1 MLAFSSGF
9 TFDMEGYLDVGR
21 TNHATDH
28 VVVSRGSGADTG
40 FCMLGCQ
47 ASGNIGWFSPSI
59 LALLC
64 YDDANDDGKVLYSD
78 IYTSTYSS
86 GTATGNA
93 SQYAL
98 AYNNPQVLRS
108 GNGGALLTLAN
119 TQAVKD
125 AFFNGVTQTVDSLL
139 AYMNNLYGEH
149 IGYAYTNPLTNAP
162 VKFSNLSYS
171 SITMESIAIDCAP
184 QNNSISFMSKWDPPE
199 LLEITGSFYN
209 VPSEYA
215 GNVDLLRAY
224 VIFSPDGPAP
234 EQNFKYDVYLKGND
248 GPYMDIIWSADP
260 ESFEGLNRVIPH
272 VWFYDKSLLH
282 SYDQYLSTDERGVTV
297 PFINEPI
304 SVFDAID
311 IKNDWTAEHYTGL
324 YTSIATSAMIHN
336 TDPLSK
342 IVNYGPNMMPEEL
355 ILYLRFDFQKINEGT
370 HQLESVNTDLYRLII
385 PKEWETL
392 ADITV
397 EKISGSSYNPMGGIE
412 VELHMGDSQY
422 DTDDDEDDFGDGT
435 DWTDDDT
442 GRYRKWGTKPSI
454 PDIEDDD
461 GLGFT
466 DAVLTKS
473 YAVNASTLQYIG
485 AKLWSQDYFD
495 VLRIQDNPIENIIS
509 VKQFPFTSSGTAES
523 IKVGDVDFQIPGDLV
538 PPAEKFTVGHV
549 KYEGEYGNFL
559 DGSPYTIVK
568 LILPYIGVV
577 QLDASAI
584 LNTDVYVD
592 YVVDRISGDCM
603 AIIRLDK
610 IPYMTVP
617 GHMGIDIPLTSSNR
631 IQAEI
636 AAASNVIKTG
646 ATVTGELMAADVL
659 GAGASA
665 ATGALSVAGCD
676 YSSQRTAVGGAVC
689 ESFANHQVAMT
700 IERPVYQMSEG
711 FKKLKGRPCHK
722 YMTLNSFEG
731 FVQIDSRA
739 QINIAMTKEE
749 NAQLEQLL
757 TSGVYV

>member
-1 MLAFSSGF
+1 MLSLKTALIVD
-9 TFDMEGYLDVGR
+9 TDGYLDALQ
-21 TNHATDH
+21 TNHATEH
-28 VVVSRGSGADTG
+28 VVITKAETG
-40 FCMLGCQ
+40 FCIFGCNPVGKWAQ
-47 ASGNIGWFSPSI
+47 MPLLFLQTFSSTSDETPI
-59 LALLC
+59 T
-64 YDDANDDGKVLYSD
+64 YSD
-78 IYTSTYSS
+78 IYQSKYNS
-86 GTATGNA
+86 GTATGNFSGSVGYSNA
-93 SQYAL
+93 G
-98 AYNNPQVLRS
+98 VLKE
-108 GNGGALLTLAN
+108 GNGGYLLDLAN
-119 TQAVKD
+119 ESAVKA
-125 AFFNGVTQTVDSLL
+125 AFFNNQTQTAATLKQ
-139 AYMNNLYGEH
+139 YMDNLYGPH
-149 IGYAYTNPLTNAP
+149 AGYYFARQMPSPTILFAGFNYNVVEGIIDCDTAPHANTLPLAP
-162 VKFSNLSYS
+162 VWN
-171 SITMESIAIDCAP
+171 
-184 QNNSISFMSKWDPPE
+184 PPE
-199 LLEITGSFYN
+199 NITFNGGAYE
-209 VPSEYA
+209 VPSNYQSDINLFTA
-215 GNVDLLRAY
+215 YLL
-224 VIFSPDGPAP
+224 FSPDLPP
-234 EQNFKYDVYLKGND
+234 LPQTFKYDVYLKGND
-248 GPYMDIIWSADP
+248 GPYMDIVWSADP
-260 ESFEGLNRVIPH
+260 ETFEGLNRVIPH
-272 VWFYDKSLLH
+272 VWFYDKSLIH
-282 SYDQYLSTDERGVTV
+282 SYDQYLSTDSRGVVV
-297 PFINEPI
+297 PYINEPI
-304 SVFDAID
+304 AAFDAID
-311 IKNDWTAEHYTGL
+311 IQNDWAAEHYTGL

-336 TDPLSK
+336 TDVLSK

-355 ILYLRFDFQKINEGT
+355 ILYLRFDFQQINDGT
-370 HQLESVNTDLYRLII
+370 HQLELVNTDLYRVII

-397 EKISGSSYNPMGGIE
+397 EKISGSAYNAMGGIE
-412 VELHMGDSQY
+412 VELHAGDSPY
-422 DTDDDEDDFGDGT
+422 DTDDDEDDYGDGT

-442 GRYRKWGTKPSI
+442 GRYRKWASK
-454 PDIEDDD
+454 PDIVDIENDD
-461 GLGFT
+461 GVGFT

-523 IKVGDVDFQIPGDLV
+523 IKVGDIDFQIQGDLV
-538 PPAEKFTVGHV
+538 APAEKFTVGSV

-584 LNTDVYVD
+584 LNTTVYVD

-603 AIIRLDK
+603 AIIRLDE

-722 YMTLNSFEG
+722 YMTLGSFEG
-731 FVQIDSRA
+731 FVQVDSRT